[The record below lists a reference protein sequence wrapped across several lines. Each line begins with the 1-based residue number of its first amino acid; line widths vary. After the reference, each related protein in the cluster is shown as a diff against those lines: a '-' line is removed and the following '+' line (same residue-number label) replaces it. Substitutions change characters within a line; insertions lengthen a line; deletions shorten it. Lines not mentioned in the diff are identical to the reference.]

1 MWKSFGSKKWG
12 EKIFQNL
19 GLKAELCL
27 GGFLLVAAASLST
40 ALSNVVFSMVGCS
53 DMTCMLDCG
62 FENGEV

>member
-19 GLKAELCL
+19 GLKAEPCL
-27 GGFLLVAAASLST
+27 GFFLLGAAASLST
-40 ALSNVVFSMVGCS
+40 ALLNVVFSMVGCS

-62 FENGEV
+62 FEDGEV